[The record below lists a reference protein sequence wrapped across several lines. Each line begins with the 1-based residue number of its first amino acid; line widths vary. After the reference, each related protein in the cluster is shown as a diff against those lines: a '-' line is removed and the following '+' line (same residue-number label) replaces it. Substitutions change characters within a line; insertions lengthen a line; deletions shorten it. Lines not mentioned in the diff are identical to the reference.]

1 MQWTRDLSPPPPPGH
16 QRLHPWMLSSS
27 APPSV
32 AGDDPVYALRVGLG
46 HHGGIGGHVVPHP
59 LVRLVLG
66 ILQQIVINKFY
77 GNTVKEIKKEITIFR
92 LFSKPNTF
100 ARSRDLLPV

>member
-1 MQWTRDLSPPPPPGH
+1 MKWTRDLSPPSTSMFT
-16 QRLHPWMLSSS
+16 LLDVIFL

-32 AGDDPVYALRVGLG
+32 AGDDPVDALRVGLR

-66 ILQQIVINKFY
+66 ILQQIVMKKFY
-77 GNTVKEIKKEITIFR
+77 GSKRNNNFPSIFQTKC
-92 LFSKPNTF
+92 LCKVHAIQF
-100 ARSRDLLPV
+100 L